1 MQKNGF
7 VSEQSS
13 THKVP
18 DIGKIDLAP
27 ALVELTRGA
36 ESGLS
41 EDDRGDLQG
50 VYEERQCER

>member
-13 THKVP
+13 TLKAP

-27 ALVELTRGA
+27 ALVELTRGT

-50 VYEERQCER
+50 VY